1 MDRREF
7 VKGAGGVLTAAQ
19 AIAMGIDVGNVPLW
33 GKEMNY
39 RPPGYKDPPAP
50 PKPYDPVAV
59 LEAMRERKIRFGI
72 DTLQFDGF
80 VRAEWPNG
88 DFTVDENDIAVEG
101 TDTMLFPDFTS
112 AVRWLH
118 QQAADADKT
127 FAEKWP
133 VPE

>member
-1 MDRREF
+1 MDRREWPS
-7 VKGAGGVLTAAQ
+7 GV
-19 AIAMGIDVGNVPLW
+19 GP
-33 GKEMNY
+33 KEFNPFAVSDILSN
-39 RPPGYKDPPAP
+39 PPPCNT
-50 PKPYDPVAV
+50 PYDPVAV

-88 DFTVDENDIAVEG
+88 DFAVDENDIAVED

-112 AVRWLH
+112 AVSWLH
-118 QQAADADKT
+118 QQAAAADKT